1 MNDKD
6 EILKRMRSRLTLAA
20 SCMEGSFSGDNLQA
34 VASEIARIHS
44 EDYEM
49 LLERAHI
56 MTATGEDLDEA
67 ARENHG
73 MLRNAATYEEVN
85 LLFTGLPDTAID
97 RTMGAYAD
105 DIIFMVSGE
114 YVIPASGSILVNAV
128 CTEKGAGH
136 SVPAGV
142 LTNLLSKYSGVTSV
156 TNPEPSFGGYDQE
169 SDENFRT
176 RIIEKEKDIPGYGNT
191 AWYRSTALEVT
202 GVEKAK
208 AIDLAR
214 GKGTVDVVIIASGS
228 SEASSGMIQRV
239 ADHINA
245 ERIIGADVLVKSGT
259 AVAVNCA
266 ANVYISANKT
276 ISSVE
281 DAFKKQLAR
290 YLTEMDFSDAKT
302 SSRVSYAKISQLLI
316 ETDGVIDIDD
326 LQLNGT
332 SASVALSPVQFPVM
346 GTVTLHKRT

>member
-1 MNDKD
+1 MNDRD
-6 EILKRMRSRLTLAA
+6 EILKRMQSRLTLAA

-34 VASEIARIHS
+34 VASEIARIQS
-44 EDYEM
+44 EDYET
-49 LLERAHI
+49 LIERSHV
-56 MTATGEDLDEA
+56 MTARGEDLDEA

-73 MLRNAATYEEVN
+73 MQRNTATYEEVN
-85 LLFTGLPDTAID
+85 LLFTGLPYTNIN
-97 RTMGAYAD
+97 RTIGVYAD
-105 DIIFMVSGE
+105 DITFMVSGE
-114 YVIPASGSILVNAV
+114 SVIPASGSILVNAV
-128 CTEKGAGH
+128 CTEKGSGH

-142 LTNLLSKYSGVTSV
+142 LTNLLSKYPGVTSV

-191 AWYRSTALEVT
+191 AWYRSTALEIT

-214 GKGTVDVVIIASGS
+214 GKGTVDVIIIASGS

-239 ADHINA
+239 TDHINA
-245 ERIIGADVLVKSGT
+245 ERIIGADVLVKSG
-259 AVAVNCA
+259 AAIAVNCA
-266 ANVYISANKT
+266 ANVYISANTT
-276 ISSVE
+276 ISFFE
-281 DAFKKQLAR
+281 EAFKRQLNK

-316 ETDGVIDIDD
+316 ETEGVIDIAD
-326 LQLNGT
+326 LQLNQTNT
-332 SASVALSPVQFPVM
+332 SIALSPMQFPVM
-346 GTVTLHKRT
+346 GMVTLHKRT